1 MSINNTIMTNQS
13 LQRTARIAGVWY
25 ALLAISGILGFLV
38 FQPQVYVI
46 SDEVKT
52 LRNLQDQLLIA
63 RVRLIFEILIIITQ
77 ALSALWFY
85 KLFKSIDEWSA
96 WAVGIWGM
104 VNAVVVMISAI
115 AMASSIDIAHAE
127 SMAHETQLMQIS
139 LLNNLIKHAWQ
150 VGGLFFGLWLIPM
163 GYIIIRSRRMPIWL
177 GRFLVLGGLGY
188 ILNVILVYSGSEFV
202 LLDAMVIPA
211 TIGEFW
217 MIGYLF
223 IYGIR
228 PQSEE
233 L

>member
-1 MSINNTIMTNQS
+1 
-13 LQRTARIAGVWY
+13 
-25 ALLAISGILGFLV
+25 
-38 FQPQVYVI
+38 
-46 SDEVKT
+46 
-52 LRNLQDQLLIA
+52 
-63 RVRLIFEILIIITQ
+63 
-77 ALSALWFY
+77 
-85 KLFKSIDEWSA
+85 
-96 WAVGIWGM
+96 M

-127 SMAHETQLMQIS
+127 SMAYETQLMQIS